1 MWLKLAMKLEKG
13 PREEG
18 LEVPLSKLLSM
29 VDGDAKCEYRPVWQY
44 EMSIWVIILIYMR
57 RAMQEVLSV
66 PQNSPFTIIIIYS
79 LGGVLF
85 AANCT
90 PRMPLVVH
98 WVAGWRNVCTEC
110 FYMSNNCWNLRLL
123 LLFGL
128 LGRIE
133 WDNT

>member
-1 MWLKLAMKLEKG
+1 MKLEKG

-29 VDGDAKCEYRPVWQY
+29 VDGDAECEYRPAWQY

-90 PRMPLVVH
+90 RRMPLVVH
-98 WVAGWRNVCTEC
+98 WVGGWRNVCTEC

-123 LLFGL
+123 LLLSL